1 MPTTF
6 WQRYK
11 TMLFVQIC
19 VGSSCHLKGS
29 QEIVELFQKAVE
41 EYRVDEDVVLS
52 GNFCIGKCNRV
63 GVTVQVNDD
72 VHVGITK
79 ENFREF
85 FQKNILDVIEN
96 ERK

>member
-1 MPTTF
+1 
-6 WQRYK
+6 
-11 TMLFVQIC
+11 MLVVQIC

-29 QEIVELFQKAVE
+29 QDIVNLFENAVSE
-41 EYRVDEDVVLS
+41 HHLEDEVVLCGS
-52 GNFCIGKCNRV
+52 FCIGKCNRV

-72 VHVGITK
+72 IHVGVTR

-85 FQKNILDVIEN
+85 FKKNILDAIEN

>member
-1 MPTTF
+1 MVI
-6 WQRYK
+6 
-11 TMLFVQIC
+11 VQVC

-29 QEIVELFQKAVE
+29 PEIVELLEKAIS
-41 EYRVDEDVVLS
+41 EYHIEDEVVLTGS
-52 GNFCIGKCNRV
+52 FCIGKCNRL

-72 VHVGITK
+72 VHVGITT

-85 FQKNILDVIEN
+85 FKTNILDFIEN